1 MDSLIVDKYLYN
13 LKTQFHKQRLENVFV
28 DLQIIGYNGS
38 TWAHKAL
45 LAYYH
50 PFWKQI
56 LIDYDT
62 TLEDQV
68 ATILIPDEDI
78 FVIEKWLNEIYTRQ
92 PPILKSESPRGDCNA
107 EVAIKIIKKSPI
119 RKQKVS
125 SKPQKKEFKCDECTQ
140 TFNNMKTYYS
150 HTLKHKPEKWNFKCP
165 MCDQKCQTRRHLLLH
180 KSKVHQEGIC
190 CPQCG
195 KTYSSDSNLK
205 YHILNVH
212 QATRKFTCEDCGK
225 VFGCKTYL
233 KSHRKIHSSISTERT
248 CPYCSKSIRG
258 RYYYQHVKSHDQST
272 WKYQCPQ
279 CDQKCQT
286 RTKYQEH
293 QSLFHSAEPKFTC
306 DLCQEK
312 FKTTTKRSL
321 HKKTCQG
328 KEEKVNETNDIVH
341 YDIINESLISI
352 T

>member
-1 MDSLIVDKYLYN
+1 M
-13 LKTQFHKQRLENVFV
+13 
-28 DLQIIGYNGS
+28 
-38 TWAHKAL
+38 
-45 LAYYH
+45 
-50 PFWKQI
+50 
-56 LIDYDT
+56 
-62 TLEDQV
+62 
-68 ATILIPDEDI
+68 
-78 FVIEKWLNEIYTRQ
+78 
-92 PPILKSESPRGDCNA
+92 
-107 EVAIKIIKKSPI
+107 
-119 RKQKVS
+119 
-125 SKPQKKEFKCDECTQ
+125 
-140 TFNNMKTYYS
+140 
-150 HTLKHKPEKWNFKCP
+150 
-165 MCDQKCQTRRHLLLH
+165 
-180 KSKVHQEGIC
+180 
-190 CPQCG
+190 
-195 KTYSSDSNLK
+195 
-205 YHILNVH
+205 NVH

-328 KEEKVNETNDIVH
+328 KEEKVNESNDIVH